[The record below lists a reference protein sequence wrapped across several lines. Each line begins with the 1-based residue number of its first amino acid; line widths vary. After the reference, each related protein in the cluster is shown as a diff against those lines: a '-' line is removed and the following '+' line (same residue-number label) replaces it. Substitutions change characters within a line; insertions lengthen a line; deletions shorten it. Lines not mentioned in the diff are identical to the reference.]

1 MRTSYLAT
9 WSAIAAIF
17 TMAAGCTNGPGEP
30 FGAIEGQFHAQWQML
45 PERDEGDGWQR
56 LASDFEVKLDDVGL
70 TLQALALLPGAE
82 AALAFDPAAPP
93 PGYSLCHNGHCHA
106 ADGRLVSYEDISAEL
121 TGGAPAKPLVTWP
134 LAPVDALAG
143 ESFVLACDGAP
154 CDLPLGSLGK
164 VTLTTNGLA
173 LAGRVRDGR
182 EPARLAEQ
190 AFVVT
195 LELPDGGSKTTVD
208 GGLPIDRANA
218 PQIAF
223 LASLAPTAALL
234 DDINWL
240 ALTGEPLDL
249 ASDPNGAAALA
260 EGLSATP
267 LVFTSIRTN

>member
-1 MRTSYLAT
+1 MRAQHLAAL
-9 WSAIAAIF
+9 SAIAAIS
-17 TMAAGCTNGPGEP
+17 TMAAGCANGPGEP
-30 FGAIEGQFHAQWQML
+30 FGAISGQFHAQWQML

-70 TLQALALLPGAE
+70 TLQAIALLPGAE

-173 LAGRVRDGR
+173 FAGRVRDGR

-267 LVFTSIRTN
+267 LIFTSTRTN